1 MNGSYQV
8 GLNGSEVWGYVV
20 ETAGGMRVRL
30 DLTDWERTGLG
41 VGRQIPVR
49 LPGKADEGLF
59 FTSATEIPPFV
70 WVVLAKR
77 VELAERREPARQ

>member
-8 GLNGSEVWGYVV
+8 GLNGSELWAYVA
-20 ETAGGMRVRL
+20 ETVNGMRVRL
-30 DLTDWERTGLG
+30 DVNDWERSGLG

-49 LPGKADEGLF
+49 LPGKADEWLF
-59 FTSATEIPPFV
+59 VTHATEVPPFV

-77 VELAERREPARQ
+77 VRATA